1 MRHYLGPSFKSNTLV
16 EIEDPIAPSPQC
28 RSAGENATI
37 LGVIN
42 VAILHPIDPA
52 GHVPSGIDAFI
63 RGILKFAPP
72 DIHYTLFGATSDPVA
87 RPPGKLAKVVLGE
100 RAIEYWPLVTM
111 GAKAERGLVPLT
123 IRYMQSLLAAR
134 KQGLLAHCNVLDFH
148 RIEPSFLFSA
158 DPRPK
163 NVLLHQDMSV
173 IRDANSDILWRHAP
187 WLYEWLERRAFSR
200 MRKIFAVRQSAV
212 QRYRQ
217 RYPEFAHRFAFIPT
231 WVDSTVF
238 VPSPSDSRRESTRA
252 ALRRQIGMPPD
263 APLLVFVG
271 RLDQQKDPL
280 LLIESLKLSVETVP
294 TLHLAVVGDG
304 VLRSR
309 VEEAVGAH
317 QLAAQVHFLGVRPP
331 LEIAEILRAADQYVL
346 CSAYEGMPIALL
358 EALATGLP
366 VVCTDVGEVRLVVHD
381 SINGQIS
388 AAREPR
394 SFADA
399 ILKGLSRADAMRGAA
414 CEQAVSKYRPE
425 PVLENIYANHRSQG
439 A

>member
-1 MRHYLGPSFKSNTLV
+1 M
-16 EIEDPIAPSPQC
+16 
-28 RSAGENATI
+28 
-37 LGVIN
+37 IN

-72 DIHYTLFGATSDPVA
+72 DIRYTLFGATSDPVA

-111 GAKAERGLVPLT
+111 DARAERGLVPLT
-123 IRYMQSLLAAR
+123 IRYMYALRGVR
-134 KQGLLAHCNVLDFH
+134 KRGLLKPCGILDFH
-148 RIEPSFLFSA
+148 RIEPSFLFSS

-173 IRDANSDILWRHAP
+173 IRDPDSDILWRHAP
-187 WLYEWLERRAFSR
+187 GLYERLERRAFSR
-200 MRKIFAVRQSAV
+200 MRRIFAVRQSAV
-212 QRYRQ
+212 ERYR
-217 RYPEFAHRFAFIPT
+217 RLYPEFAERFAFIPT

-238 VPSPSDSRRESTRA
+238 SPSTSDSSRESTRA
-252 ALRRQIGMPPD
+252 ALRREIGIPPD

-280 LLIESLKLSVETVP
+280 LLIDALKLTVASVP
-294 TLHLAVVGDG
+294 NLHLAVVGDG

-309 VEEAVGAH
+309 VQELVRTLE
-317 QLAAQVHFLGVRPP
+317 LAAQVHFMGVRPP
-331 LEIAEILRAADQYVL
+331 LEIAEILRAADLYVL
-346 CSAYEGMPIALL
+346 CSAYEGMPIAML

-366 VVCTDVGEVRLVVHD
+366 VVCTDVGEVRLVIRD
-381 SINGQIS
+381 GINGQIS
-388 AAREPR
+388 SGREPA

-399 ILKGLSRADAMRGAA
+399 MVRGLSRAHLLRGAA
-414 CEQAVSKYRPE
+414 CVRAVNEYRPE
-425 PVLENIYANHRSQG
+425 PVLENVYANHRLQG

>member
-1 MRHYLGPSFKSNTLV
+1 VL
-16 EIEDPIAPSPQC
+16 
-28 RSAGENATI
+28 
-37 LGVIN
+37 N

-63 RGILKFAPP
+63 RGVLKFAPP
-72 DIHYTLFGATSDPVA
+72 DINYTLFGATSDPVA

-111 GAKAERGLVPLT
+111 GARAERGFMPLT
-123 IRYMQSLLAAR
+123 IRYMYALLGARKRGLLAAF
-134 KQGLLAHCNVLDFH
+134 NVLDFH
-148 RIEPSFLFSA
+148 RIEPSLLFFD

-173 IRDANSDILWRHAP
+173 IRDANSDILWRRAP
-187 WLYEWLERRAFSR
+187 WFYEWLERRAFSR
-200 MRKIFAVRQSAV
+200 MQRIFAVRQSAV

-217 RYPEFAHRFAFIPT
+217 RYPEFSDRFAFIPT

-238 VPSPSDSRRESTRA
+238 VPSPSESTRGLTRA
-252 ALRRQIGMPPD
+252 ALRRRIGMPLD
-263 APLLVFVG
+263 ARLLVFVG

-280 LLIESLKLSVETVP
+280 LLIESFKLSVAAMP
-294 TLHLAVVGDG
+294 NLHLAIVGDG

-309 VEEAVGAH
+309 VQEVVRANR
-317 QLAAQVHFLGVRPP
+317 LTAQVHFLGVRPP
-331 LEIAEILRAADQYVL
+331 LEIAEILRAADLYVL
-346 CSAYEGMPIALL
+346 CSAYEGMPIAML

-366 VVCTDVGEVRLVVHD
+366 VVSTDVGEVRLVVRD
-381 SINGQIS
+381 GINGQIS
-388 AAREPR
+388 SAREPN

-399 ILKGLSRADAMRGAA
+399 ILRVLSRAETFRGAA

-425 PVLENIYANHRSQG
+425 PVLENIFANHRLQ
-439 A
+439 AV

>member
-1 MRHYLGPSFKSNTLV
+1 ML
-16 EIEDPIAPSPQC
+16 
-28 RSAGENATI
+28 
-37 LGVIN
+37 N
-42 VAILHPIDPA
+42 VAIIHPIDPA

-100 RAIEYWPLVTM
+100 REIEYWPLVTM
-111 GAKAERGLVPLT
+111 DARAQRGFLPLT
-123 IRYMQSLLAAR
+123 IRYLHALRRAR
-134 KQGLLAHCNVLDFH
+134 KLGLLTPCSILDFH
-148 RIEPSFLFSA
+148 RIEPSFLFYG

-187 WLYEWLERRAFSR
+187 WLYEWLERRAFSK

-212 QRYRQ
+212 QRCR
-217 RYPEFAHRFAFIPT
+217 RLYPEFADRFAFIPT

-238 VPSPSDSRRESTRA
+238 MPSPSESSRTLTRA
-252 ALRRQIGMPPD
+252 ALRCQIGISPD
-263 APLLVFVG
+263 ATLLVFVG

-280 LLIESLKLSVETVP
+280 LLIESLKLSVAALP
-294 TLHLAVVGDG
+294 NLHLAVVGDG

-309 VEEAVGAH
+309 VEEVVRVHG
-317 QLAAQVHFLGVRPP
+317 LTAQVHFLGVRPP
-331 LEIAEILRAADQYVL
+331 LEIAEILRAADLYVL
-346 CSAYEGMPIALL
+346 CSAYEGMPIATL

-381 SINGQIS
+381 GINGQIS
-388 AAREPR
+388 AARDPG

-399 ILKGLSRADAMRGAA
+399 ILKVLSRAETMRGPA
-414 CEQAVSKYRPE
+414 CEQAVRQYRPE
-425 PVLENIYANHRSQG
+425 LVLENVYANHRLQG

>member
-1 MRHYLGPSFKSNTLV
+1 M
-16 EIEDPIAPSPQC
+16 
-28 RSAGENATI
+28 
-37 LGVIN
+37 IN

-72 DIHYTLFGATSDPVA
+72 DIQYTLFGATSDPVA
-87 RPPGKLAKVVLGE
+87 RPPGKLAKIVLGE

-111 GAKAERGLVPLT
+111 GARAERGLVPLT
-123 IRYMQSLLAAR
+123 IRYMHALLGAR
-134 KQGLLAHCNVLDFH
+134 KRGLLAPCNVLDFH

-163 NVLLHQDMSV
+163 NALLHQDMSV

-200 MRKIFAVRQSAV
+200 MRRIFTVRQSAV
-212 QRYRQ
+212 QRYRLL
-217 RYPEFAHRFAFIPT
+217 YPEFADRFAFIPT

-238 VPSPSDSRRESTRA
+238 VPSPSDSSRELTRA
-252 ALRRQIGMPPD
+252 ALRRQIGIPPD

-280 LLIESLKLSVETVP
+280 LLIESLILSVAAVP
-294 TLHLAVVGDG
+294 NLHLAIVGDG

-309 VEEAVGAH
+309 VQGVVRAH
-317 QLAAQVHFLGVRPP
+317 RLTAQVHFLGVRPP
-331 LEIAEILRAADQYVL
+331 LEIAEILRASDLYVL
-346 CSAYEGMPIALL
+346 CSAYEGMPIAML

-366 VVCTDVGEVRLVVHD
+366 VVSTDVGEVRLVVHD
-381 SINGQIS
+381 GINGLIS
-388 AAREPR
+388 TARDPT

-399 ILKGLSRADAMRGAA
+399 ILRGLSRTETFRGAA

-425 PVLENIYANHRSQG
+425 PVLENIYANHRLQ
-439 A
+439 AA

>member
-1 MRHYLGPSFKSNTLV
+1 MIQML
-16 EIEDPIAPSPQC
+16 
-28 RSAGENATI
+28 
-37 LGVIN
+37 N

-63 RGILKFAPP
+63 RGVLKFAPP
-72 DIHYTLFGATSDPVA
+72 DIQYTLFGATSDPAA
-87 RPPGKLAKVVLGE
+87 RPPGQLAKVVLGE

-111 GAKAERGLVPLT
+111 GARAERGLVPLT
-123 IRYMQSLLAAR
+123 IRYMYALREAR
-134 KQGLLAHCNVLDFH
+134 RRGLLTPCNVLDFH

-187 WLYEWLERRAFSR
+187 WLYESLERRAFSG
-200 MRKIFAVRQSAV
+200 MRRIFAVRQSAV

-217 RYPEFAHRFAFIPT
+217 LYPEFADRFAFIPT

-238 VPSPSDSRRESTRA
+238 VPSPSDSSRELTRA
-252 ALRRQIGMPPD
+252 AFRRQIGIPSD

-280 LLIESLKLSVETVP
+280 LLIESLKLSVAAVP
-294 TLHLAVVGDG
+294 NLHLAIVGDG

-309 VEEAVGAH
+309 VQEVVRAN
-317 QLAAQVHFLGVRPP
+317 QLTAQAHFLGVRPP
-331 LEIAEILRAADQYVL
+331 LEIAEILRAADLYVL
-346 CSAYEGMPIALL
+346 CSAYEGMPIAML

-366 VVCTDVGEVRLVVHD
+366 VVSTDVGEVRLVVHEG
-381 SINGQIS
+381 INGEIS
-388 AAREPR
+388 ASRQPK

-399 ILKGLSRADAMRGAA
+399 ILRGLSRAESLRGAA
-414 CEQAVSKYRPE
+414 GEQAVSKYRPE
-425 PVLENIYANHRSQG
+425 PVLENIYANHRLQG
-439 A
+439 T

>member
-1 MRHYLGPSFKSNTLV
+1 ML
-16 EIEDPIAPSPQC
+16 
-28 RSAGENATI
+28 
-37 LGVIN
+37 N

-72 DIHYTLFGATSDPVA
+72 DIRYTLFGATSDPVA
-87 RPPGKLAKVVLGE
+87 RPSGRLAKVMLGDRE
-100 RAIEYWPLVTM
+100 VEYWPLVTM
-111 GAKAERGLVPLT
+111 DARAKRGVVPLT
-123 IRYMQSLLAAR
+123 IRYLYALLEAR
-134 KQGLLAHCNVLDFH
+134 RKGLLTPFDVLDFH
-148 RIEPSFLFSA
+148 RVEPSFLFSA

-187 WLYEWLERRAFSR
+187 WLYERLERRAFSQ
-200 MRKIFAVRQSAV
+200 MRRIFAVRQSAV
-212 QRYRQ
+212 RRYRQ
-217 RYPEFAHRFAFIPT
+217 LYPAIADRFAFIPT

-238 VPSPSDSRRESTRA
+238 GPSPSDSGRQRTRT
-252 ALRRQIGMPPD
+252 ALRLRMGIPPD

-280 LLIESLKLSVETVP
+280 LLIESLKLGVAAVP
-294 TLHLAVVGDG
+294 NLHLAIVGDG

-309 VEEAVGAH
+309 VHEVVHAKG
-317 QLAAQVHFLGVRPP
+317 LDAQVHFMGVRPP
-331 LEIAEILRAADQYVL
+331 PEIAEILRAADLYVL
-346 CSAYEGMPIALL
+346 CSAYEGMPIAML

-366 VVCTDVGEVRLVVHD
+366 VVSTDVGEVRLVVRD
-381 SINGQIS
+381 GVNGQIS
-388 AAREPR
+388 ASREPA

-399 ILKGLSRADAMRGAA
+399 MLGALSRAETLRGAA

-425 PVLENIYANHRSQG
+425 PVLENIYANHRLQG

>member
-1 MRHYLGPSFKSNTLV
+1 VL
-16 EIEDPIAPSPQC
+16 
-28 RSAGENATI
+28 
-37 LGVIN
+37 N
-42 VAILHPIDPA
+42 VAIIHPIDPA

-100 RAIEYWPLVTM
+100 REIEYWPLVAM
-111 GAKAERGLVPLT
+111 GARAQRGLVPLT
-123 IRYMQSLLAAR
+123 IRYMYALRRAR
-134 KQGLLAHCNVLDFH
+134 KQGLLTPCNILDFH

-187 WLYEWLERRAFSR
+187 WLYEWLERRAFAQ
-200 MRKIFAVRQSAV
+200 MQKIFAVRQSAV
-212 QRYRQ
+212 QRYR
-217 RYPEFAHRFAFIPT
+217 RLYPQFADRFAFIPT
-231 WVDSTVF
+231 WMDSTVF
-238 VPSPSDSRRESTRA
+238 VPSPSDSSRKLTRA
-252 ALRRQIGMPPD
+252 ALRRQIGISPD

-280 LLIESLKLSVETVP
+280 LLIDALKLSVAAVP
-294 TLHLAVVGDG
+294 NLYLAIVGDG

-309 VEEAVGAH
+309 VEEVVRVHG
-317 QLAAQVHFLGVRPP
+317 LTAQVHFLGVRPP
-331 LEIAEILRAADQYVL
+331 LEIAEILRAADLYVL

-381 SINGQIS
+381 GINGQIS
-388 AAREPR
+388 AARDPR
-394 SFADA
+394 SFADT
-399 ILKGLSRADAMRGAA
+399 ILKVLSRAETMRGPA
-414 CEQAVSKYRPE
+414 CEQAVSQYRPE
-425 PVLENIYANHRSQG
+425 LVLENVYANHRLQG

>member
-1 MRHYLGPSFKSNTLV
+1 VL
-16 EIEDPIAPSPQC
+16 
-28 RSAGENATI
+28 
-37 LGVIN
+37 N
-42 VAILHPIDPA
+42 VAIIHPIDPA

-100 RAIEYWPLVTM
+100 REIEYWPLVTM
-111 GAKAERGLVPLT
+111 DARAQRGFLPLT
-123 IRYMQSLLAAR
+123 IRYLHALRRAR
-134 KQGLLAHCNVLDFH
+134 KLGLLTPCSILDFH
-148 RIEPSFLFSA
+148 RIEPSFLFYG

-187 WLYEWLERRAFSR
+187 WLYEWLERRAFSK

-212 QRYRQ
+212 QRCR
-217 RYPEFAHRFAFIPT
+217 RLYPEFADRFAFIPT

-238 VPSPSDSRRESTRA
+238 MPSPSESSRTLTRA
-252 ALRRQIGMPPD
+252 ALRCQIGISPD
-263 APLLVFVG
+263 ATLLVFVG

-280 LLIESLKLSVETVP
+280 LLIESLKLSVAALP
-294 TLHLAVVGDG
+294 NLHLAVVGDG

-309 VEEAVGAH
+309 VEEVVRVHG
-317 QLAAQVHFLGVRPP
+317 LTAQVHFLGVRPP
-331 LEIAEILRAADQYVL
+331 LEIAEILRAADLYVL
-346 CSAYEGMPIALL
+346 CSAYEGMPIATL

-381 SINGQIS
+381 GINGQIS
-388 AAREPR
+388 AARDPG

-399 ILKGLSRADAMRGAA
+399 ILKVLSRAETMRGPA
-414 CEQAVSKYRPE
+414 CEQAVRQYRPE
-425 PVLENIYANHRSQG
+425 LVLENVYANHRLQG

>member
-1 MRHYLGPSFKSNTLV
+1 ML
-16 EIEDPIAPSPQC
+16 
-28 RSAGENATI
+28 
-37 LGVIN
+37 N
-42 VAILHPIDPA
+42 VAIIHPIDPA

-100 RAIEYWPLVTM
+100 REIEYWPLVAM
-111 GAKAERGLVPLT
+111 GARAQRGLVPLT
-123 IRYMQSLLAAR
+123 IRYMYALRRAR
-134 KQGLLAHCNVLDFH
+134 KQGLLTPCNILDFH

-187 WLYEWLERRAFSR
+187 WLYEWLERRAFAQ
-200 MRKIFAVRQSAV
+200 MQKIFAVRQSAV
-212 QRYRQ
+212 QRYR
-217 RYPEFAHRFAFIPT
+217 RLYPQFADRFAFIPT

-238 VPSPSDSRRESTRA
+238 MPSPSDSSRKLTRA
-252 ALRRQIGMPPD
+252 ALRRQVGISPD

-280 LLIESLKLSVETVP
+280 LLIDALKLSVAAVP
-294 TLHLAVVGDG
+294 NLYLAIVGDG

-309 VEEAVGAH
+309 VEEVVRVHG
-317 QLAAQVHFLGVRPP
+317 LTTQVHFLGVRPP
-331 LEIAEILRAADQYVL
+331 LEIAEILRAADLYVL

-381 SINGQIS
+381 GINGQIS
-388 AAREPR
+388 AARDPR
-394 SFADA
+394 SFADT
-399 ILKGLSRADAMRGAA
+399 ILKVLSRAETMRGPA
-414 CEQAVSKYRPE
+414 CEQAVSQYRPE
-425 PVLENIYANHRSQG
+425 LVLENVYANHRLQG

>member
-1 MRHYLGPSFKSNTLV
+1 VL
-16 EIEDPIAPSPQC
+16 
-28 RSAGENATI
+28 
-37 LGVIN
+37 N
-42 VAILHPIDPA
+42 VAIIHPIDPA

-100 RAIEYWPLVTM
+100 REIEYWPLVTM
-111 GAKAERGLVPLT
+111 DARAQRGFLPLT
-123 IRYMQSLLAAR
+123 IRYLYALRRAR
-134 KQGLLAHCNVLDFH
+134 NLGLLAPCSILDFH
-148 RIEPSFLFSA
+148 RIEPSFLFYG

-187 WLYEWLERRAFSR
+187 WLYEWLERRAFSQ
-200 MRKIFAVRQSAV
+200 MQKIFAVRQSAV
-212 QRYRQ
+212 QRYR
-217 RYPEFAHRFAFIPT
+217 RLYPQFADRFAFIPT

-238 VPSPSDSRRESTRA
+238 MPSPSDSSRTLTRA
-252 ALRRQIGMPPD
+252 ALRRQIGISPD

-280 LLIESLKLSVETVP
+280 LLIESLKLSVAAIP
-294 TLHLAVVGDG
+294 NLHLAIVGDG

-309 VEEAVGAH
+309 VEEVVRVHG
-317 QLAAQVHFLGVRPP
+317 LTGQVHFLGVRPP
-331 LEIAEILRAADQYVL
+331 LAIAEILRAADLYVL
-346 CSAYEGMPIALL
+346 CSAYEGMPIAML

-381 SINGQIS
+381 GINGQIS
-388 AAREPR
+388 AVRDPD

-399 ILKGLSRADAMRGAA
+399 ILKVLSRAETMRGPA
-414 CEQAVSKYRPE
+414 CEQAVSQYRPE
-425 PVLENIYANHRSQG
+425 RVLENIYANHRLQG
-439 A
+439 VRCAAATCTLS

>member
-1 MRHYLGPSFKSNTLV
+1 M
-16 EIEDPIAPSPQC
+16 
-28 RSAGENATI
+28 
-37 LGVIN
+37 
-42 VAILHPIDPA
+42 
-52 GHVPSGIDAFI
+52 PSGIDAFI

-100 RAIEYWPLVTM
+100 REIEYWPLVTM
-111 GAKAERGLVPLT
+111 DATAQRGFLPLT
-123 IRYMQSLLAAR
+123 IRYLYALRRAR
-134 KQGLLAHCNVLDFH
+134 KLGLLAPCSILDFH
-148 RIEPSFLFSA
+148 RIEPSFLFYG

-187 WLYEWLERRAFSR
+187 WLYEWLERRAFSQ
-200 MRKIFAVRQSAV
+200 MQKIFAVRQSAV
-212 QRYRQ
+212 QRYR
-217 RYPEFAHRFAFIPT
+217 RLYPQFADRFAFIPT

-238 VPSPSDSRRESTRA
+238 MPSPSDSSRTLTRA
-252 ALRRQIGMPPD
+252 ALRRQIGISPD

-280 LLIESLKLSVETVP
+280 LLIESLKLSVAAVP
-294 TLHLAVVGDG
+294 NLHLAIVGDG

-309 VEEAVGAH
+309 VEEVVRVHG
-317 QLAAQVHFLGVRPP
+317 LTAQVHFLGVRPP
-331 LEIAEILRAADQYVL
+331 LEIAEILRAADLYVL

-381 SINGQIS
+381 GINGQIS
-388 AAREPR
+388 AARDPR
-394 SFADA
+394 SFADT
-399 ILKGLSRADAMRGAA
+399 ILKVLSRAETMRGPA
-414 CEQAVSKYRPE
+414 CEQAVSQYRPE
-425 PVLENIYANHRSQG
+425 PVLENVYANHRLQG

>member
-1 MRHYLGPSFKSNTLV
+1 M
-16 EIEDPIAPSPQC
+16 
-28 RSAGENATI
+28 
-37 LGVIN
+37 IN

-72 DIHYTLFGATSDPVA
+72 DIRYALFGATSDPMA
-87 RPPGKLAKVVLGE
+87 RPPGKPAKVVLGE
-100 RAIEYWPLVTM
+100 RTIEYWPLVTM
-111 GAKAERGLVPLT
+111 GARAERGFVPLT
-123 IRYMQSLLAAR
+123 IRYMYALLEAR
-134 KQGLLAHCNVLDFH
+134 KRGLLTDCNVLDFH

-200 MRKIFAVRQSAV
+200 MRRIFAVRQSAV

-217 RYPEFAHRFAFIPT
+217 LYPEFADRFAFIPT

-238 VPSPSDSRRESTRA
+238 VPSPSNSSRESTRA
-252 ALRRQIGMPPD
+252 ASRRQIGISPD

-271 RLDQQKDPL
+271 RLDKQKDPL
-280 LLIESLKLSVETVP
+280 LLIESLKLCVAAVP
-294 TLHLAVVGDG
+294 DLQLAIVGDG
-304 VLRSR
+304 ALRSP
-309 VEEAVGAH
+309 VQELVHAH
-317 QLAAQVHFLGVRPP
+317 QLTANVHFLGVRPP
-331 LEIAEILRAADQYVL
+331 LEIAEILRAADLFVL
-346 CSAYEGMPIALL
+346 CSAYEGMPIAML

-366 VVCTDVGEVRLVVHD
+366 VISTDVGEVRLVVRD
-381 SINGQIS
+381 GFNGQIS
-388 AAREPR
+388 AAREPQA
-394 SFADA
+394 FADA
-399 ILKGLSRADAMRGAA
+399 ILRGLNRIETLRGAP
-414 CEQAVSKYRPE
+414 CEQSVNKYRPE
-425 PVLENIYANHRSQG
+425 PVLENIYANHRMQG

>member
-1 MRHYLGPSFKSNTLV
+1 VL
-16 EIEDPIAPSPQC
+16 
-28 RSAGENATI
+28 
-37 LGVIN
+37 N
-42 VAILHPIDPA
+42 VAIIHPIDPA

-63 RGILKFAPP
+63 RGILKFAPS
-72 DIHYTLFGATSDPVA
+72 DLHYTLFGATSDPVA
-87 RPPGKLAKVVLGE
+87 RPPGKLATVVLGE
-100 RAIEYWPLVTM
+100 RKIEYWPLVTM
-111 GAKAERGLVPLT
+111 GARAERGFVPLT
-123 IRYMQSLLAAR
+123 VRYMYALRRAR
-134 KQGLLAHCNVLDFH
+134 KQGLLTPCSILDFH

-173 IRDANSDILWRHAP
+173 IRDANSDILWRHMP
-187 WLYEWLERRAFSR
+187 WLYEWLERRAFSQ
-200 MRKIFAVRQSAV
+200 MQKIFAVRQSAV
-212 QRYRQ
+212 QRYR
-217 RYPEFAHRFAFIPT
+217 RLYPQFADRFAFIPT

-238 VPSPSDSRRESTRA
+238 VPSPSDSSRKLTRA
-252 ALRRQIGMPPD
+252 ALRRQIGISPD

-280 LLIESLKLSVETVP
+280 LLIDALKLSVAAVP
-294 TLHLAVVGDG
+294 NLHLAIVGDG

-309 VEEAVGAH
+309 VEEVVRVHG
-317 QLAAQVHFLGVRPP
+317 LTTQVHFLGVRPP
-331 LEIAEILRAADQYVL
+331 LEIAEILRAADLYVL
-346 CSAYEGMPIALL
+346 CSAYEGMPIAML

-381 SINGQIS
+381 GINGQIS
-388 AAREPR
+388 AAREPK

-399 ILKGLSRADAMRGAA
+399 ILRALSRTETLRGAA

-425 PVLENIYANHRSQG
+425 PVLENIYANHRLQG

>member
-1 MRHYLGPSFKSNTLV
+1 VL
-16 EIEDPIAPSPQC
+16 
-28 RSAGENATI
+28 
-37 LGVIN
+37 N
-42 VAILHPIDPA
+42 VAIIYPIDPA

-100 RAIEYWPLVTM
+100 REIEYWPLVTM
-111 GAKAERGLVPLT
+111 DATAQRGFLPLT
-123 IRYMQSLLAAR
+123 IRYLYALRRAR
-134 KQGLLAHCNVLDFH
+134 KLGLLAPCSILDFH
-148 RIEPSFLFSA
+148 RIEPSFLFYG

-187 WLYEWLERRAFSR
+187 WLYEWLERRAFSQ
-200 MRKIFAVRQSAV
+200 MQKIFAVRQSAV
-212 QRYRQ
+212 QRYR
-217 RYPEFAHRFAFIPT
+217 RLYPQFADRFAFIPT

-238 VPSPSDSRRESTRA
+238 MPSPSDSSRTLTRA
-252 ALRRQIGMPPD
+252 ALRRQIGISPD

-280 LLIESLKLSVETVP
+280 LLIESLKLSVAAVP
-294 TLHLAVVGDG
+294 NLHLAIVGDG

-309 VEEAVGAH
+309 VEEVVRVHG
-317 QLAAQVHFLGVRPP
+317 LTAQVHFLGVRPP
-331 LEIAEILRAADQYVL
+331 LEIAEILRAADLYVL

-381 SINGQIS
+381 GINGQIS
-388 AAREPR
+388 AARDPR
-394 SFADA
+394 SFADT
-399 ILKGLSRADAMRGAA
+399 ILKVLSRAETMRGPA
-414 CEQAVSKYRPE
+414 CEQAVSQYRPE
-425 PVLENIYANHRSQG
+425 PVLENVYANHRLQG

>member
-1 MRHYLGPSFKSNTLV
+1 MIS
-16 EIEDPIAPSPQC
+16 
-28 RSAGENATI
+28 
-37 LGVIN
+37 

-72 DIHYTLFGATSDPVA
+72 DIRYTLFGATSDPAV
-87 RPPGKLAKVVLGE
+87 RPPGEFATLVLGE
-100 RAIEYWPLVTM
+100 RTVRYRPLVTM
-111 GAKAERGLVPLT
+111 GARAERGIVPLT
-123 IRYMQSLLAAR
+123 VRYMYALHRAR
-134 KQGLLAHCNVLDFH
+134 RQGLLEPYDVLDFH

-187 WLYEWLERRAFSR
+187 WLYESLERRAFSS

-217 RYPEFAHRFAFIPT
+217 LYPEFADRFAFIPT
-231 WVDSTVF
+231 WMDSTVF
-238 VPSPSDSRRESTRA
+238 VPSPSDSVRESTRA
-252 ALRRQIGMPPD
+252 ALRTQLGIPPD
-263 APLLVFVG
+263 ARLLVFVG

-280 LLIESLKLSVETVP
+280 LLIESLRLSIAAMP
-294 TLHLAVVGDG
+294 NLHLVIVGDG

-309 VEEAVGAH
+309 VDEAIRANRLTGQAH
-317 QLAAQVHFLGVRPP
+317 LLGVRPP
-331 LEIAEILRAADQYVL
+331 LEIAAILRGADLFVL
-346 CSAYEGMPIALL
+346 CSAYEGMPIAVL

-366 VVCTDVGEVRLVVHD
+366 VVSTDVGEVRLVVHEG
-381 SINGQIS
+381 INGQIS
-388 AAREPR
+388 ATRRPE

-399 ILKGLSRADAMRGAA
+399 ILRTLNRAETLRGAP
-414 CEQAVSKYRPE
+414 CEEAVSQYRPA
-425 PVLENIYANHRSQG
+425 PVLANIYANHRLQG

>member
-1 MRHYLGPSFKSNTLV
+1 ML
-16 EIEDPIAPSPQC
+16 
-28 RSAGENATI
+28 
-37 LGVIN
+37 N
-42 VAILHPIDPA
+42 VAIIHPIDPA

-72 DIHYTLFGATSDPVA
+72 DIHYTLFGATSDAVA
-87 RPPGKLAKVVLGE
+87 RPPGKLAEIVLGE
-100 RAIEYWPLVTM
+100 RKIEYWPLVTM
-111 GAKAERGLVPLT
+111 GARAERGFVPLT
-123 IRYMQSLLAAR
+123 VRYMYALRLAR
-134 KQGLLAHCNVLDFH
+134 KQGLLTPCNILDFH

-187 WLYEWLERRAFSR
+187 WLYEWLERRAFTQ
-200 MRKIFAVRQSAV
+200 MQKIFAVRQSAV
-212 QRYRQ
+212 QRYR
-217 RYPEFAHRFAFIPT
+217 RLYPEFADRFAFIPT

-238 VPSPSDSRRESTRA
+238 VPSPSDSSRELTRTT
-252 ALRRQIGMPPD
+252 LRRRIGIPPE

-280 LLIESLKLSVETVP
+280 LLIESFKLSVAALP
-294 TLHLAVVGDG
+294 NLHLAIVGDG

-309 VEEAVGAH
+309 VEDLVRVH
-317 QLAAQVHFLGVRPP
+317 RLTAQVHFLGVRPP
-331 LEIAEILRAADQYVL
+331 LEIADILRAADLYVL
-346 CSAYEGMPIALL
+346 CSAYEGMPIAML

-366 VVCTDVGEVRLVVHD
+366 VVSTDVGEVRLVVHD
-381 SINGQIS
+381 GINGQIS
-388 AAREPR
+388 ATRDPK

-399 ILKGLSRADAMRGAA
+399 ILRALSRTDTLRGAA
-414 CEQAVSKYRPE
+414 CEQSVNKYRPE
-425 PVLENIYANHRSQG
+425 PVLENIYANHRLQE

>member
-1 MRHYLGPSFKSNTLV
+1 ML
-16 EIEDPIAPSPQC
+16 
-28 RSAGENATI
+28 
-37 LGVIN
+37 N
-42 VAILHPIDPA
+42 VAIIHPIDPA

-87 RPPGKLAKVVLGE
+87 RPPRKLAKVVLGE
-100 RAIEYWPLVTM
+100 REIEYWPLVTM
-111 GAKAERGLVPLT
+111 GARAERGLVPLT
-123 IRYMQSLLAAR
+123 VRYMHALRLAR
-134 KQGLLAHCNVLDFH
+134 KQGLLAPSNILDFH
-148 RIEPSFLFSA
+148 RIEPSFLFYG

-200 MRKIFAVRQSAV
+200 MRRIFAVRQSAV

-217 RYPEFAHRFAFIPT
+217 LYPEFADRFAFIPT

-238 VPSPSDSRRESTRA
+238 VPSPSDSTRELTRT
-252 ALRRQIGMPPD
+252 ALRRQIGIPPD

-280 LLIESLKLSVETVP
+280 LLIESLKLSVAAVP
-294 TLHLAVVGDG
+294 NLHLAIVGDG

-309 VEEAVGAH
+309 TQEAVRVNR
-317 QLAAQVHFLGVRPP
+317 LTAQVHFLGVRPP
-331 LEIAEILRAADQYVL
+331 LEIADILRAADLYVL
-346 CSAYEGMPIALL
+346 CSAYEGMPIAML

-366 VVCTDVGEVRLVVHD
+366 VVSTDVGEVRLVVHD
-381 SINGQIS
+381 GINGQIS
-388 AAREPR
+388 AARDPR

-399 ILKGLSRADAMRGAA
+399 ILKVLSRAETMRGPP
-414 CEQAVSKYRPE
+414 CEQAVSKYCPE
-425 PVLENIYANHRSQG
+425 RVLENIYANHRLQG

>member
-1 MRHYLGPSFKSNTLV
+1 M
-16 EIEDPIAPSPQC
+16 
-28 RSAGENATI
+28 
-37 LGVIN
+37 
-42 VAILHPIDPA
+42 
-52 GHVPSGIDAFI
+52 PSGIDAFI

-100 RAIEYWPLVTM
+100 REIEYWPLVTM
-111 GAKAERGLVPLT
+111 DATAQRGFLPLT
-123 IRYMQSLLAAR
+123 IRYLYALRRAR
-134 KQGLLAHCNVLDFH
+134 KLGLLAPCSILDFH
-148 RIEPSFLFSA
+148 RIEPSFLFYG

-187 WLYEWLERRAFSR
+187 WLYEWLERRAFSQ
-200 MRKIFAVRQSAV
+200 MQKIFAVRQSAV
-212 QRYRQ
+212 QRYR
-217 RYPEFAHRFAFIPT
+217 RLYPQFADRFAFIPT

-238 VPSPSDSRRESTRA
+238 MPSPSDSSRTLTRA
-252 ALRRQIGMPPD
+252 ALRRQIGISPD

-280 LLIESLKLSVETVP
+280 LLIESLKLSVAAVP
-294 TLHLAVVGDG
+294 NLHLAIVGDG

-309 VEEAVGAH
+309 VEEVVRVHG
-317 QLAAQVHFLGVRPP
+317 LTAQVHFLGVRPP
-331 LEIAEILRAADQYVL
+331 LEIAEILRAADLYVL

-381 SINGQIS
+381 GINGQIS
-388 AAREPR
+388 AARDPR
-394 SFADA
+394 SFADT
-399 ILKGLSRADAMRGAA
+399 ILKVLSRAETMRGPA
-414 CEQAVSKYRPE
+414 CEQAVSQYRPE
-425 PVLENIYANHRSQG
+425 RVLENIYANHHLQG
-439 A
+439 VRCAAATCTLS

>member
-1 MRHYLGPSFKSNTLV
+1 VL
-16 EIEDPIAPSPQC
+16 
-28 RSAGENATI
+28 
-37 LGVIN
+37 N
-42 VAILHPIDPA
+42 VAIIHPIDPA

-100 RAIEYWPLVTM
+100 REIEYWPLLTM
-111 GAKAERGLVPLT
+111 DARAQRGFLPLT
-123 IRYMQSLLAAR
+123 IRYLYALRRAR
-134 KQGLLAHCNVLDFH
+134 KLGLLAPCSILDFH
-148 RIEPSFLFSA
+148 RIEPSFLFYG

-187 WLYEWLERRAFSR
+187 WLYEWLERRAFSQ
-200 MRKIFAVRQSAV
+200 MQKIFAVRQSAV
-212 QRYRQ
+212 QRYR
-217 RYPEFAHRFAFIPT
+217 RLYPQFAVRFAFIPT

-238 VPSPSDSRRESTRA
+238 MPSPSDSSRTLTRA
-252 ALRRQIGMPPD
+252 ALRRQIGISPD

-280 LLIESLKLSVETVP
+280 LLIESLKLSVAAIP
-294 TLHLAVVGDG
+294 NLHLTIIGDG

-309 VEEAVGAH
+309 VEEVVRVHG
-317 QLAAQVHFLGVRPP
+317 LTGQVHFLGVRPP
-331 LEIAEILRAADQYVL
+331 LEIAEILRAADLYVL
-346 CSAYEGMPIALL
+346 CSAYEGMPIAML

-381 SINGQIS
+381 GINGQIS
-388 AAREPR
+388 AARDPR
-394 SFADA
+394 SFADT
-399 ILKGLSRADAMRGAA
+399 ILKVLSRAETMRGPA
-414 CEQAVSKYRPE
+414 CEQAVSQYRPE
-425 PVLENIYANHRSQG
+425 LVLENVYANHRLQG

>member
-1 MRHYLGPSFKSNTLV
+1 VL
-16 EIEDPIAPSPQC
+16 
-28 RSAGENATI
+28 
-37 LGVIN
+37 N
-42 VAILHPIDPA
+42 VAIIHPIDPA

-100 RAIEYWPLVTM
+100 REIEYWPLVTM
-111 GAKAERGLVPLT
+111 GARAERGLVPLT
-123 IRYMQSLLAAR
+123 VRYMHALRLAR
-134 KQGLLAHCNVLDFH
+134 KQGLLAPCNILDFH
-148 RIEPSFLFSA
+148 RIEPSFLFYG

-200 MRKIFAVRQSAV
+200 MRRIFAVRQSAV

-217 RYPEFAHRFAFIPT
+217 LYPEFADRFAFIPT

-238 VPSPSDSRRESTRA
+238 VPSPSDSTRELTRT
-252 ALRRQIGMPPD
+252 ALRRQIGIPPD

-280 LLIESLKLSVETVP
+280 LLIESLKLSVAAVP
-294 TLHLAVVGDG
+294 NLHLAIVGDG

-309 VEEAVGAH
+309 TQEAVRVNR
-317 QLAAQVHFLGVRPP
+317 LTAQVHFLGVRPP
-331 LEIAEILRAADQYVL
+331 LEIADILRAADLYVL
-346 CSAYEGMPIALL
+346 CSAYEGMPIAML

-366 VVCTDVGEVRLVVHD
+366 VVSTDVGEVRLVVHD
-381 SINGQIS
+381 GINGQIS
-388 AAREPR
+388 AARDPR

-399 ILKGLSRADAMRGAA
+399 ILKVLSRAETMRGPP
-414 CEQAVSKYRPE
+414 CEQAVSKYCPE
-425 PVLENIYANHRSQG
+425 RVLENIYANHRLQG

>member
-1 MRHYLGPSFKSNTLV
+1 VL
-16 EIEDPIAPSPQC
+16 
-28 RSAGENATI
+28 
-37 LGVIN
+37 N
-42 VAILHPIDPA
+42 VAIIHPIDPA

-100 RAIEYWPLVTM
+100 REIEYWPLVTM
-111 GAKAERGLVPLT
+111 DARAKRGFLPLT
-123 IRYMQSLLAAR
+123 IRYLHALRRAR
-134 KQGLLAHCNVLDFH
+134 KLGLLTPCSILDFH
-148 RIEPSFLFSA
+148 RIEPSFLFYG

-187 WLYEWLERRAFSR
+187 WLYEWLERRAFSK

-212 QRYRQ
+212 QRCR
-217 RYPEFAHRFAFIPT
+217 RLYPQFADRFAFIPT

-238 VPSPSDSRRESTRA
+238 VPSPSDSSRTLTRA
-252 ALRRQIGMPPD
+252 ALRCQIGISPD

-280 LLIESLKLSVETVP
+280 LLIESFKLSLTALP
-294 TLHLAVVGDG
+294 NLHLAVVGDG

-309 VEEAVGAH
+309 VEEVVRVHG
-317 QLAAQVHFLGVRPP
+317 LTAQVHFLGVRPP
-331 LEIAEILRAADQYVL
+331 LEIAEILRAADLYVL
-346 CSAYEGMPIALL
+346 CSAYEGMPIAML

-381 SINGQIS
+381 GINGQIS
-388 AAREPR
+388 AARDPE

-399 ILKGLSRADAMRGAA
+399 ILKVLSRAETMRGPA
-414 CEQAVSKYRPE
+414 CEQAVRQYRPE
-425 PVLENIYANHRSQG
+425 LVLENVYANHRLQG

>member
-1 MRHYLGPSFKSNTLV
+1 VL
-16 EIEDPIAPSPQC
+16 
-28 RSAGENATI
+28 
-37 LGVIN
+37 N
-42 VAILHPIDPA
+42 VAIIHPIDPA

-72 DIHYTLFGATSDPVA
+72 DLNYTLFGATSDPVA

-100 RAIEYWPLVTM
+100 REIEYWPLVTM
-111 GAKAERGLVPLT
+111 DATAQRGFVPLT
-123 IRYMQSLLAAR
+123 IRYLHALRLAR
-134 KQGLLAHCNVLDFH
+134 KQGLLTPCNILDFH
-148 RIEPSFLFSA
+148 RIEPSFLFSD

-163 NVLLHQDMSV
+163 NLLLHQDMSV

-187 WLYEWLERRAFSR
+187 WLYEWLERRAFSQ

-212 QRYRQ
+212 QRYR
-217 RYPEFAHRFAFIPT
+217 RLYPEFADRFAFIPT

-238 VPSPSDSRRESTRA
+238 VPSPSDSSRTLTRA
-252 ALRRQIGMPPD
+252 ALRREIGISPD

-280 LLIESLKLSVETVP
+280 LLIESLKLSVASVP
-294 TLHLAVVGDG
+294 NLHLVIVGDG

-309 VEEAVGAH
+309 VEEVVRVHG
-317 QLAAQVHFLGVRPP
+317 LTAQVHFLGVQPP
-331 LEIAEILRAADQYVL
+331 LEIAEILRAADLYAL
-346 CSAYEGMPIALL
+346 CSAYEGMPIAML

-366 VVCTDVGEVRLVVHD
+366 VVSTDVGEVRLVVHD
-381 SINGQIS
+381 GINGHIS
-388 AAREPR
+388 ATRDPK

-399 ILKGLSRADAMRGAA
+399 IVRALSRTETLRGAA
-414 CEQAVSKYRPE
+414 CEQAVSQYRPE
-425 PVLENIYANHRSQG
+425 PVLENVYANHRLQG

>member
-1 MRHYLGPSFKSNTLV
+1 VL
-16 EIEDPIAPSPQC
+16 
-28 RSAGENATI
+28 
-37 LGVIN
+37 N
-42 VAILHPIDPA
+42 VAIIHPIDPA

-63 RGILKFAPP
+63 RGILKFAPS
-72 DIHYTLFGATSDPVA
+72 DLHYILFGATSDPVA
-87 RPPGKLAKVVLGE
+87 RPPGKLATVVLGE
-100 RAIEYWPLVTM
+100 RKIEYWPLVTM
-111 GAKAERGLVPLT
+111 GARAERGFVPLT
-123 IRYMQSLLAAR
+123 VRYMYALRRAR
-134 KQGLLAHCNVLDFH
+134 KQGLLTPCSILDFH

-173 IRDANSDILWRHAP
+173 IRDANSDILWRHMP
-187 WLYEWLERRAFSR
+187 WLYEWLERRAFSQ
-200 MRKIFAVRQSAV
+200 MQKIFAVRQSAV
-212 QRYRQ
+212 QRYR
-217 RYPEFAHRFAFIPT
+217 RLYPQFADRFAFIPT

-238 VPSPSDSRRESTRA
+238 MPSPSDSSRKLTRA
-252 ALRRQIGMPPD
+252 ALRRQVGISPD

-280 LLIESLKLSVETVP
+280 LLIDALKLSVAAVP
-294 TLHLAVVGDG
+294 NLHLAIVGDG

-309 VEEAVGAH
+309 VEEVVRVHG
-317 QLAAQVHFLGVRPP
+317 LTTQVHFLGVRPP
-331 LEIAEILRAADQYVL
+331 LEIAEILRAADLYVL
-346 CSAYEGMPIALL
+346 CSAYEGMPIAML

-381 SINGQIS
+381 GINGQIS
-388 AAREPR
+388 AAREPK

-399 ILKGLSRADAMRGAA
+399 ILRALSRTETLRGAA

-425 PVLENIYANHRSQG
+425 PVLENIYANHRLQG